1 MGGKSYPRDSSV
13 GGRRAGPR
21 GREIERGCAD
31 FAVTSQELG
40 MIKDVMVWLDG
51 GISDEIR
58 LAAAAEIARQ
68 LESHVVVGLFLNP
81 LPLPGA
87 IEDDVTAEIVD
98 HARATGD
105 QIEAALVKQLQLLD
119 RPVEIRRF
127 DALADDI
134 ARIAAREARSADTFV
149 AIRPNGAMDPD
160 RLVEGVLFGSG
171 HHLFLVPET
180 ERPKIAFDRILVAW
194 NGSRESARAVGE
206 GMPFLHKANEVRVVV
221 VTGEHP
227 TEEEAVMGLD
237 AVNHLRHH
245 GIDASL
251 HRVKSR
257 RGDVGAKLI
266 SEAERW
272 KADLIV
278 MGGYSHLRLRE
289 RLFGGVTYNLM
300 HEAPVPLLV
309 AH

>member
-1 MGGKSYPRDSSV
+1 
-13 GGRRAGPR
+13 
-21 GREIERGCAD
+21 
-31 FAVTSQELG
+31 

-51 GISDEIR
+51 GISDEVR
-58 LAAAAEIARQ
+58 LAAAAEIVRQ
-68 LESHVVVGLFLNP
+68 LESHVVVGLFLNA

-87 IEDDVTAEIVD
+87 VEGDVTVGLID
-98 HARATGD
+98 HARAAGD
-105 QIEAALVKQLQLLD
+105 QIEAALVKRLQLLD
-119 RPVEIRRF
+119 SPVEIRRF
-127 DALADDI
+127 DVLADDI
-134 ARIAAREARSADTFV
+134 AKIAAREARSADTFV

-160 RLVEGVLFGSG
+160 RLIEGVLFGSG

-194 NGSRESARAVGE
+194 NGSRESARALGE
-206 GMPFLHKANEVRVVV
+206 GMPFLHSAKEVMVVV

-245 GIDASL
+245 GIDAAV

-266 SEAERW
+266 SEAEQW

-278 MGGYSHLRLRE
+278 MGGYGHLRLRE
-289 RLFGGVTYNLM
+289 WLLGGVTYNLM
-300 HEAPVPLLV
+300 HEASVPLLV